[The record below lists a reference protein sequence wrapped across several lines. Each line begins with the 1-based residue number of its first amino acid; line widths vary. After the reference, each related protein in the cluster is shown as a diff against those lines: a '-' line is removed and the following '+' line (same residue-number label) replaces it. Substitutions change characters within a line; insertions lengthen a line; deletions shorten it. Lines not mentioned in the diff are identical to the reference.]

1 MTTIYDASV
10 TTPLG
15 RRYMTQLAKHWS
27 HRFAVTHDEET
38 ALIPFSD
45 TSRCRMQATAD
56 QLSVMV
62 EADDAEAAERLTGV
76 VVEHLNRFA
85 FKEPLVIS
93 WSLRA

>member
-10 TTPLG
+10 ETPLG

-45 TSRCRMQATAD
+45 TSRCRMRATAD
-56 QLSVMV
+56 QLSITV
-62 EADDAEAAERLTGV
+62 EADDAETAERLTGV
-76 VVEHLNRFA
+76 VAEHLNRFA
-85 FKEPLVIS
+85 FKDPLVIS
-93 WSLRA
+93 WSPHA

>member
-10 TTPLG
+10 ETPLG
-15 RRYMTQLAKHWS
+15 RRYMTQLARHWS

-45 TSRCRMQATAD
+45 TSRCRMQAGAER
-56 QLSVMV
+56 LSIVV
-62 EADDAEAAERLTGV
+62 EADDAETAARLTGV
-76 VVEHLNRFA
+76 VAEHLNRFA
-85 FKEPLVIS
+85 FKEPLAIS